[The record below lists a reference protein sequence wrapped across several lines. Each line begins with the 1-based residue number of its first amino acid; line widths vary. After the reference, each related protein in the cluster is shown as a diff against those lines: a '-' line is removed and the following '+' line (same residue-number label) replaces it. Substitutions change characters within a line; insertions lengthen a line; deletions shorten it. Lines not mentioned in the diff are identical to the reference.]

1 MKGRVLANRYELI
14 ETVGQG
20 GMAIVYKAMDT
31 ILHRIVAVKILK
43 QEFNENEQFIK
54 KFRRESQAAAS
65 LSHNNIVNVFD
76 VGVEDNIHFIVM
88 EYVEGDTL
96 KEYIKKKGKLNWKEA
111 VYIAKQIAFAL
122 DHAHKNK
129 IIHRDIKPHNIII
142 NEETIPKVTDFGI
155 ARAITSSTITLVE
168 ETMGSVHY
176 ISPEQARGGFVDER
190 SDLYS
195 LGIVLYEMLTGR
207 VPFDGDNS
215 ISVAIKHIQEEIE
228 FNEDDLDDIPE
239 SLEDIV
245 LKLIRKNPKERYEN
259 AKELVKDLIAVQS
272 GEKIA
277 GRPGKETK
285 KPGIL
290 PGILATSKPKSVSEK
305 TADVKGKETKIKKTT
320 LLIVGGLILA
330 FLVIIFLASTLFAV
344 KEVSVPEIEGID
356 IAEAVQMLEA
366 EGLKYE
372 IENTES
378 SSTVPKDYV
387 ITQNPSAGTILKE
400 GQTVKLVVSAGP
412 KEVEVPDVM
421 GKFEVEGVQELENL
435 NFTVKEISRQ
445 FNDEVEKDKIYDQ
458 NPMPGLMVK
467 EGAEII
473 IYVSKG
479 KDTAVVED
487 FTGMTL
493 EDAKKAIT
501 DLGLQV
507 GEVKEVVSDKY
518 DQGVVESQ
526 DPKPNAEVAK
536 NSVVTLTVSK
546 GKLQTRDI
554 TIDIGSYID
563 YDDDDVPT
571 VSVKVT
577 LIDQASKSSVVY
589 DKKHKANETIS
600 VTLEGIGVQYYQL
613 EIDGNEFGPEI
624 ITF

>member
-1 MKGRVLANRYELI
+1 
-14 ETVGQG
+14 
-20 GMAIVYKAMDT
+20 
-31 ILHRIVAVKILK
+31 
-43 QEFNENEQFIK
+43 
-54 KFRRESQAAAS
+54 
-65 LSHNNIVNVFD
+65 
-76 VGVEDNIHFIVM
+76 M

>member
-1 MKGRVLANRYELI
+1 MKGRMLANRYELL
-14 ETVGQG
+14 ETIGQG

-31 ILHRIVAVKILK
+31 LLNRTVAVKILK

-96 KEYIKKKGKLNWKEA
+96 KDYIRKKGKLNWKEA

-122 DHAHKNK
+122 DHAHKNN
-129 IIHRDIKPHNIII
+129 IIHRDIKPHNIMI

-195 LGIVLYEMLTGR
+195 LGIVMYEMLTGR

-228 FNEDDLDDIPE
+228 FLEDDLDDIPE

-277 GRPGKETK
+277 GRETK

-290 PGILATSKPKSVSEK
+290 PGILATSKPKPVVEKPSEK
-305 TADVKGKETKIKKTT
+305 KPKEGKMKKTT
-320 LLIVGGLILA
+320 MWILGGLIL
-330 FLVIIFLASTLFAV
+330 LFLAVILLSSRYFSV
-344 KEVSVPEIEGID
+344 NEVSVPSVEGMNI
-356 IAEAVQMLEA
+356 LEA
-366 EGLKYE
+366 AEKLEEEGLKYE
-372 IENTES
+372 IERTES
-378 SSTVPKDYV
+378 SATIPEDY
-387 ITQNPSAGTILKE
+387 IISQNPNPGTILKE
-400 GQTVKLVVSAGP
+400 GQTVKLVVSSGP
-412 KEVEVPDVM
+412 REAEVPDVT

-445 FNDEVEKDKIYDQ
+445 FNDDVEKDKIYDQ
-458 NPMPGLMVK
+458 NPRPGLMVK

-487 FTGMTL
+487 FVGMSL
-493 EDAKKAIT
+493 EDARRAIT
-501 DLGLQV
+501 ALGLQV
-507 GEVKEVVSDKY
+507 GEVREVVSDKHG
-518 DQGVVESQ
+518 QGIVENQ

-536 NSVVTLTVSK
+536 NSVVSLTVSK
-546 GKLQTRDI
+546 GKLQTKDI
-554 TIDIGSYID
+554 TINIGRYIE
-563 YDDDDVPT
+563 YDDDDEVPT

-577 LIDQASKSSVVY
+577 LIDQSSNSSVVY
-589 DKKHKANETIS
+589 ERNHKADETIS
-600 VTLEGIGVQYYQL
+600 VTLEGLGVQYYQI
-613 EIDGNEFGPEI
+613 EIDGEKFGPEI

>member
-1 MKGRVLANRYELI
+1 
-14 ETVGQG
+14 
-20 GMAIVYKAMDT
+20 
-31 ILHRIVAVKILK
+31 
-43 QEFNENEQFIK
+43 
-54 KFRRESQAAAS
+54 
-65 LSHNNIVNVFD
+65 
-76 VGVEDNIHFIVM
+76 
-88 EYVEGDTL
+88 
-96 KEYIKKKGKLNWKEA
+96 
-111 VYIAKQIAFAL
+111 
-122 DHAHKNK
+122 
-129 IIHRDIKPHNIII
+129 
-142 NEETIPKVTDFGI
+142 
-155 ARAITSSTITLVE
+155 
-168 ETMGSVHY
+168 
-176 ISPEQARGGFVDER
+176 
-190 SDLYS
+190 
-195 LGIVLYEMLTGR
+195 
-207 VPFDGDNS
+207 
-215 ISVAIKHIQEEIE
+215 
-228 FNEDDLDDIPE
+228 
-239 SLEDIV
+239 
-245 LKLIRKNPKERYEN
+245 
-259 AKELVKDLIAVQS
+259 
-272 GEKIA
+272 
-277 GRPGKETK
+277 
-285 KPGIL
+285 
-290 PGILATSKPKSVSEK
+290 
-305 TADVKGKETKIKKTT
+305 
-320 LLIVGGLILA
+320 
-330 FLVIIFLASTLFAV
+330 VIIFLASTLFAV